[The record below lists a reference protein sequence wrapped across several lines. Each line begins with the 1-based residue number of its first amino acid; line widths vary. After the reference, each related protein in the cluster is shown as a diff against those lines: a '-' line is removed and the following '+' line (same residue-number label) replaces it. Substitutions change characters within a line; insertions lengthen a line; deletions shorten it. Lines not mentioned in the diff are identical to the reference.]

1 MGEAHQ
7 ALYKYPVGQPFTAYP
22 PGDNQKKSPLPSGR
36 GEERIGAPLVF
47 CLVPIKAGSGH
58 LQTKVR
64 PSKADVGYI
73 QDYFLP
79 SFTYKPA
86 IITPYPGIANSVGYP
101 GRRMPQ
107 LVGCNPLEDE
117 GGYPHNPTKDYARTG
132 KKRPFFTL
140 LRKAP
145 LDSHRL

>member
-1 MGEAHQ
+1 MGEAPQ
-7 ALYKYPVGQPFTAYP
+7 ALYEYPVGQPFTAYP
-22 PGDNQKKSPLPSGR
+22 LGDNQKKSPLPSGR

-64 PSKADVGYI
+64 PSKADVGTFK
-73 QDYFLP
+73 DYFLP

-107 LVGCNPLEDE
+107 LVGCNPLESE
-117 GGYPHNPTKDYARTG
+117 GGYPHNPPGTMPEPGRNDRFL
-132 KKRPFFTL
+132 PF
-140 LRKAP
+140 
-145 LDSHRL
+145 